1 MSKKPHEITIV
12 DLLKKMVRW
21 LLGKSQPVLE
31 SLEEER
37 IEKDGVILIRYRR
50 KTARAYRTWRIVYK
64 TRSFDIIIG
73 WDTLIYIPDVPLMKK
88 KSRLS
93 THLVNIYKQGFHSR
107 YNPLRG
113 VNEPD
118 IDVLLHEEV
127 CMDAAYMAGVVQ
139 KWKNITKNSDRVIL
153 DRYDL
158 YDRIIDEIAFYALR
172 HPPAEVDPLRI
183 DWEEV
188 VLQTVQTFL
197 GSTKHKVFPSVD
209 SSDFWKG

>member
-1 MSKKPHEITIV
+1 LTII
-12 DLLKKMVRW
+12 DLLKKLIRW
-21 LLGKSQPVLE
+21 VLGKSQPVLE

-37 IEKDGVILIRYRR
+37 IEGDGVILIRYRR

-107 YNPLRG
+107 YNPIRG

-118 IDVLLHEEV
+118 IDVLLTEEV

-139 KWKNITKNSDRVIL
+139 RWKNITKNSDRVIL
-153 DRYDL
+153 CKDDL
-158 YDRIIDEIAFYALR
+158 HDRIIDEIAFYALR
-172 HPPAEVDPLRI
+172 HPPSEIDPLRI
-183 DWEEV
+183 NWKEV

-197 GSTKHKVFPSVD
+197 GSDRHNVFPSRD
-209 SSDFWKG
+209 SMDYWKG